1 MSPRAG
7 FRIPFKRSPSRRE
20 QRQIQEAV
28 ATLASRALA
37 IVDLPDRKLFLERQ
51 IKEGFNFRRVEILL
65 RPEGPERYASESI
78 RVRNLLARTLGI
90 LSGSGKPFLSTAIA
104 KELGVAAILEPLGG
118 NHAFPIN
125 QGTETLGLLVLDT
138 SPQARLPRFTEEK
151 LVELCRQIAVV
162 LENSDLLHKKL
173 ELERTL
179 ARQAQ
184 MVQLGEMTAR
194 IAHEIKNPLSSIK
207 TIIQVMCEDRSL
219 QPRYKQDLELINREI
234 DRLSDSVAQ
243 LLSFSRPVPDGG
255 GIVSLRNEAESVL
268 LFLER
273 DIQNAGVVVAN
284 EIGSELSGVCGTP
297 SAFREIFMNLVLNS
311 IQAGGKGTH
320 ITLSAWEGVL
330 EDASERFVLLVVEDD
345 GSGIPPEQQEKV
357 FVPFFTTKLR
367 GTGLGLA
374 IVKRNVEQLGGR
386 ITLESPARNGKGARF
401 LIHLPIPAR

>member
-1 MSPRAG
+1 MSSRPG
-7 FRIPFKRSPSRRE
+7 FHLLFKRSPPRRE
-20 QRQIQEAV
+20 QREIEEMI

-37 IVDLPDRKLFLERQ
+37 IVDLPDRKLFLEREIEQ
-51 IKEGFNFRRVEILL
+51 GFHFRRVEILL
-65 RPEGPERYASESI
+65 KPEGPERYASESI

-90 LSGSGKPFLSTAIA
+90 LSGSGKPFLSSVIA

-118 NHAFPIN
+118 THAFPI
-125 QGTETLGLLVLDT
+125 QHGTETLGLLILDT
-138 SPQARLPRFTEEK
+138 SPQAQLPRYTETK
-151 LVELCRQIAVV
+151 LLDLCRQIDVV
-162 LENSDLLHKKL
+162 FENSDLLRKKL
-173 ELERTL
+173 ELERAL
-179 ARQAQ
+179 ATHAQ

-219 QPRYKQDLELINREI
+219 QPGYKQDLELINREI
-234 DRLSDSVAQ
+234 DRLSDSVGQ
-243 LLSFSRPVPDGG
+243 LLSFSRPTPDPG
-255 GIVSLRNEAESVL
+255 GIVSLRDEAESVM

-284 EIGSELSGVCGTP
+284 EIPRELSAARGTP

-320 ITLSAWEGVL
+320 ISLSAWEGVL
-330 EDASERFVLLVVEDD
+330 EDGSERFVLLLVEDD
-345 GSGIPPEQQEKV
+345 GPGIPEETQAKV
-357 FVPFFTTKLR
+357 FAPFFTTKLR

-386 ITLESPARNGKGARF
+386 IALESPARNGKGTRF
-401 LIHLPIPAR
+401 LIHLPVAAR